1 MVILQSEWTY
11 FIRTLRGKPVL
22 QIPTDYTVFGITQ
35 EIVHDIYDQ
44 LFDFVYYS
52 EGAFSYTEVRSWPL
66 QVRSYY
72 ISKLAKILH
81 AKAEQIKNANSRAG
95 RPMR

>member
-1 MVILQSEWTY
+1 VVILQSEWTY

-22 QIPTDYTVFGITQ
+22 QIPTDHTVFGITQ

-72 ISKLAKILH
+72 ISRLAKILH
-81 AKAEQIKNANSRAG
+81 DKAEQVKKANSRAG
-95 RPMR
+95 RLMR